1 METLIEKVNELK
13 ESINKTQEVLEIK
26 KLNNE
31 IKNDKELLNLLEE
44 YRIYPKE
51 ETKKKILDNSLFR
64 KYKEKETDINILI
77 LKINKELKQITKKDK
92 CGLWK

>member
-13 ESINKTQEVLEIK
+13 DSLSNTKEVLDIKELNKEIK
-26 KLNNE
+26 K
-31 IKNDKELLNLLEE
+31 DKKLIELLNE
-44 YRIYPKE
+44 YHLYPKE
-51 ETKKKILDNSLFR
+51 ETKKQILNNELFR
-64 KYKEKETDINILI
+64 KYKEKETDWNILI

>member
-92 CGLWK
+92 CGL